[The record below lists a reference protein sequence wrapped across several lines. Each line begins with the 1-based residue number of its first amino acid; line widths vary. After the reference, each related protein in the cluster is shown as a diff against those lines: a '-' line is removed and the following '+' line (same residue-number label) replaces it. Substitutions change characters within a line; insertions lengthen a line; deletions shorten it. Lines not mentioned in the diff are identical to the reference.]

1 MKYPSLEKYY
11 QDMEEKVIAECVQ
24 CGECIETCPV
34 FPVALEA
41 AEPVDVAEK
50 MFAVLED
57 GVFSEEAYTKAFS
70 CMSCKECLDVCPQ
83 EIDPC
88 LFHDLVKMKL
98 VKLGKNPPE
107 GVNFMLPQRKPFLP
121 GILSSMQMKPSEA
134 RWLREAPPSP
144 EKKEIVV
151 FLGCADLALPSKVF
165 AMLDI
170 LEKMDVDFAALM
182 GGKLCCG
189 IPNILAGQIGEAE
202 SISRELV
209 RNIEA
214 FSPDKAIVTCP
225 ACYAQFKGLFPEFMS
240 FDFEVQ
246 FITMFLSDNLDR
258 LKFTKPLQK
267 KVTLHESCHLSREI
281 KDHQSARNVIKA
293 IPGLELLEME
303 HIKEESLCCGG
314 LANITHP
321 EAAMKVSQKLLE
333 EAKRTGSDLLVN
345 ACPGCHLFLCPFQ
358 GGYNYALTHVS
369 VLVNEA
375 MGGREYED
383 KLAKYWGYRDLD
395 KIVEASKEYI
405 EANGLNLEEMKQMI
419 PVIFGL
425 T

>member
-1 MKYPSLEKYY
+1 MQPVWGVCESLSH
-11 QDMEEKVIAECVQ
+11 
-24 CGECIETCPV
+24 

-41 AEPVDVAEK
+41 SEPVDVAEK
-50 MFAVLED
+50 MLAVLED
-57 GVFSEEAYTKAFS
+57 EAFSEEAYIKAFS
-70 CMSCKECLDVCPQ
+70 CMGCGACLDACPQ
-83 EIDPC
+83 GIDPRT
-88 LFHDLVKMKL
+88 LHELVKIKL

-121 GILSSMQMKPSEA
+121 ELLSSMQMKPSEA
-134 RWLREAPPSP
+134 RWLKEAPPSP

-151 FLGCADLALPSKVF
+151 FLGCADLALPNRVF

-170 LEKMDVDFAALM
+170 IEKMDVDFVALM

-202 SISRELV
+202 SISRELIK
-209 RNIEA
+209 NIEA
-214 FSPDKAIVTCP
+214 FSPDKVITTCP
-225 ACYAQFKGLFPEFMS
+225 ACYAQFKTVLPEYIP
-240 FDFEVQ
+240 FDFDVQ
-246 FITMFLSDNLDR
+246 FITEFLSDNLDR
-258 LKFTKPLQK
+258 LKFTKSLQK
-267 KVTLHESCHLSREI
+267 KVTLQESCPLSRKF

-293 IPGLELLEME
+293 IPGVELLEME

-314 LANITHP
+314 LANITYP
-321 EAAMKVSQKLLE
+321 EYAMKFSHNILE
-333 EAKRTGSDLLVN
+333 EAKRTGSDLLLSK
-345 ACPGCHLFLCPFQ
+345 CPGCLIFLCPFQ
-358 GGYNYALTHVS
+358 GGYQYALTDVS
-369 VLVNEA
+369 ILVNEA
-375 MGGREYED
+375 MGGRKYED

-395 KIVEASKEYI
+395 KILGASKEYI